1 MSDLA
6 RILQQFEQLQ
16 QSVQKK
22 HARKAG
28 RQAMKL
34 VQEQAKW
41 GARRI
46 DDPQTRE
53 KIYQNIVIRNGK
65 SRNKNTVVTR
75 VGIQG
80 GAKGLTD
87 GEVQGKGKKNRGGD
101 TFYWR
106 FVEFGTARQ
115 RAIPFM
121 RPALATKADAVM
133 NQYADELKQLIE
145 GEIK

>member
-6 RILQQFEQLQ
+6 QILRRFDQLQ
-16 QSVQKK
+16 RNVQKK

-28 RQAMKL
+28 RQAMKV
-34 VQEQAKW
+34 VQDHAKL
-41 GARRI
+41 GAKRI

-80 GAKGLTD
+80 GAKVLTD

-121 RPALATKADAVM
+121 RPALARNADAVM

-145 GEIK
+145 NDLS

>member
-6 RILQQFEQLQ
+6 QILRRFDQLQ
-16 QSVQKK
+16 RNVQKK

-28 RQAMKL
+28 RQAMKV
-34 VQEQAKW
+34 VQDHAKL
-41 GARRI
+41 GAKRI

-80 GAKGLTD
+80 GAKVLTD
-87 GEVQGKGKKNRGGD
+87 GEVQGKGKKIVVGILFIGVLWNL
-101 TFYWR
+101 
-106 FVEFGTARQ
+106 VRQ
-115 RAIPFM
+115 DSVQSPLCVLLWPEMPM
-121 RPALATKADAVM
+121 R
-133 NQYADELKQLIE
+133 
-145 GEIK
+145 